1 LYLCDSISKT
11 PGFSKMAKKE
21 YTPWQLVL
29 LNFFR
34 FLCLVIGAGIG
45 VSYGMNLV
53 AVIRSLINGGE
64 IQDLWFQLLLNL
76 YGIVFALLVVLIE
89 LRSSTV
95 LDKHFQSMKDWGKR
109 GFFYSL

>member
-76 YGIVFALLVVLIE
+76 YGIVFALV
-89 LRSSTV
+89 SSSS
-95 LDKHFQSMKDWGKR
+95 LDQVPLQLKVYIARCSHR
-109 GFFYSL
+109 T